1 MNYYKILAL
10 SVVGKGNKQL
20 RAGTVHPENA
30 FTSEAIER
38 LIRGKFICLNNSTPE
53 PSPREKT
60 KAVFTIP
67 NNRKLRIAICSAVWK
82 RKEVFEM
89 FAQGIHVLQKETDI
103 EYRIFISGSEGDAS
117 KKMVQK
123 HKFTYIEIPNDPLA
137 AKVNASV
144 YAAKNFNPDYILCIG
159 SDDIITPELMKV
171 YETYMRKGI
180 DFIGVLDFY
189 FYDLVSKKA
198 SYWGGYKDTR
208 RIGHTAG
215 AGRLIS
221 RRLMELWD
229 WGPWENKD
237 SKVLDNSM
245 QNKLKLVKHTKE
257 VFSIKS
263 KGVLALDI
271 KSETNMTPFKLWD
284 NTVYIDSQIIKE
296 KFPYVCAD

>member
-1 MNYYKILAL
+1 MKYYKILAL
-10 SVVGKGNKQL
+10 SVVGKGNRQL
-20 RAGTVHPENA
+20 RAGTVHPENS
-30 FTSEAIER
+30 FSSGAIDR
-38 LIRGKFICLNNSTPE
+38 LTKGKFICEVDGDNPEVPIQSSTPN
-53 PSPREKT
+53 T
-60 KAVFTIP
+60 T
-67 NNRKLRIAICSAVWK
+67 NTGKLKIAICSAVWK

-89 FAQGIHVLQKETDI
+89 FAQGIKALQKGTDI
-103 EYRIFISGSEGDAS
+103 EYQVFISGSEGDVS

-123 HKFTYIEIPNDPLA
+123 HKFTYIEIPNEPLA

-144 YAAKNFNPDYILCIG
+144 YAAKNFKPDYILCIG

-171 YETYMRKGI
+171 YEPYMRKGI

-189 FYDLVSKKA
+189 FYDIVSKKA
-198 SYWGGYKDTR
+198 SYWGGYRDAR
-208 RIGHTAG
+208 RVGHTAG

-237 SKVLDNSM
+237 STVLDNSM

-257 VFSIKS
+257 VFSIKA

-284 NTVYIDSQIIKE
+284 NTVYIDSKIIKE
-296 KFPYVCAD
+296 KFPYVCVD